1 MGHLTKKGG
10 VLEGQTFPVLFDTEA
25 KYGEE
30 QGTIRNLT
38 IRYLTEQKGFEKEG
52 AIVKQLINEGKID
65 VPASEDGRYTNIAS
79 INVKALVFTN
89 PQAKNEAITSRLA
102 KIEEANPAEKQH
114 LKRELILIEA
124 LNP

>member
-1 MGHLTKKGG
+1 MQRWKLSGL
-10 VLEGQTFPVLFDTEA
+10 Q
-25 KYGEE
+25 
-30 QGTIRNLT
+30 
-38 IRYLTEQKGFEKEG
+38 GFEKEG